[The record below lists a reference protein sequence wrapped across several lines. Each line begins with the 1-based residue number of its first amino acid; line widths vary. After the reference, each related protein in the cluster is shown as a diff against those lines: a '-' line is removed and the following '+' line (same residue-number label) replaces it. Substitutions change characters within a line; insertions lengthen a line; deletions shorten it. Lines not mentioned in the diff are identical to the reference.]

1 MPRMR
6 AVSRASERG
15 EHSHMVRRL
24 APVVFAAVVL
34 LLLPWPLVVSPAVG
48 QMTPEGIEALK
59 QLKDRM
65 EQMERR
71 HQDESEEMRRRIEH
85 LERALREA
93 GSGSVRAQR
102 ENPDKEQAERQ
113 QQEEQADTQRR
124 LKQLERAVA
133 VNPPAPDPE
142 TSLRVNIRK
151 PERYTACPGF
161 LGCTPEPHLEL
172 EIPAPAKGPGWEL
185 DLLGY
190 ARWRFNL
197 HHNFSD
203 AVNTVPGDAGH
214 IAGVT
219 TKNGSGASF
228 GGNVLGVPRQQ
239 ANFIRYTDIRGY
251 VSTALK
257 KDPFMLVYSFDFAGD
272 EFNDGVLLG
281 NDTGPLGAA
290 GQRQFQVNT
299 QLFYLQYDGW
309 ATVRL
314 GRIPSHLGNG
324 IVGHI
329 VRDGVTAIKPV
340 TDRLSLQTTWVHGS
354 TGRSVSNQA
363 GTTFLPFTGTAVN
376 QSSETAQQKVQDVT
390 GKEENL
396 EGILLLANYKPA
408 PAHRVQGFLWRM
420 WDTTAAG
427 RNKQNQYVDLNGA
440 GVFDLKTDGTVNYWW
455 ELAHLRGTTPAIS
468 GAAGGT
474 AGTRD
479 TNRAYLAYLDMRY
492 TLPDRLQ
499 PVRPN
504 LLSPGFTFG
513 FGSGDN
519 KPNDGRNSNFD
530 QLFVDEASFKY
541 NFLFSDDIHGFNGR
555 SFDTRRGGGF
565 SNITFVQPYLLIK
578 PTPKIETR
586 LAWTYLTATVPQP
599 AGTGPLGPAPVLNSA
614 LAYSTTAV
622 LGDATRDVGQ
632 ELDVLVDY
640 FLVPNARLFAYWGE
654 FFPGRIYAPHRE
666 NAIKFETG
674 LEFRF

>member
-1 MPRMR
+1 
-6 AVSRASERG
+6 
-15 EHSHMVRRL
+15 MVRRL
-24 APVVFAAVVL
+24 APVIVAAVVL
-34 LLLPWPLVVSPAVG
+34 LLLPWPLAVSPAAG
-48 QMTPEGIEALK
+48 QMTAEGVEALK
-59 QLKDRM
+59 QLKERM

-71 HQDESEEMRRRIEH
+71 HQEEREEMHRRFEQ
-85 LERALREA
+85 LERALQGAGKDASQAPREY
-93 GSGSVRAQR
+93 GSKAETGNRMPA
-102 ENPDKEQAERQ
+102 EPLEQGER
-113 QQEEQADTQRR
+113 ADTQRR
-124 LKQLERAVA
+124 LEQLERAVA
-133 VNPPAPDPE
+133 VNPPPRDPE

-151 PERYTACPGF
+151 SERYTACPGF

-172 EIPAPAKGPGWEL
+172 EVPAPAKGPGWEL
-185 DLLGY
+185 DLRGY
-190 ARWRFNL
+190 ARWRLNL

-203 AVNTVPGDAGH
+203 AVNTVAGDTGH

-219 TKNGSGASF
+219 TKSGSGASF

-281 NDTGPLGAA
+281 NDTGPLAAA

-314 GRIPSHLGNG
+314 GRIPGHLGNG
-324 IVGHI
+324 ILGHI
-329 VRDGVTAIKPV
+329 VRDGVTASKPV
-340 TDRLSLQTTWVHGS
+340 TDRVSLQTTWVHGS

-376 QSSETAQQKVQDVT
+376 QSSETTQQKVQDVT

-396 EGILLLANYKPA
+396 EGLLLLANYKLTPG
-408 PAHRVQGFLWRM
+408 HRVQGFLWRM

-427 RNKQNQYVDLNGA
+427 RNKQNQYIDLNGS
-440 GVFDLKTDGTVNYWW
+440 GLFESRLSGSLNYWW
-455 ELAHLRGTTPAIS
+455 EVAHLRGTSPVNS
-468 GAAGGT
+468 GAAGGV
-474 AGTRD
+474 AGRRERH
-479 TNRAYLAYLDMRY
+479 RAYLAYLDLQY
-492 TLPDRLQ
+492 TPPEAFQ
-499 PVRPN
+499 PVRQRF
-504 LLSPGFTFG
+504 LSPGLTFG
-513 FGSGDN
+513 YGSGDN
-519 KPNDGRNSNFD
+519 RPNDETNTNFD

-565 SNITFVQPYLLIK
+565 SNVTFVQPYLIVR
-578 PTPKIETR
+578 PTSKLETR
-586 LAWTYLTATVPQP
+586 LAWTYLTATVSQP
-599 AGTGPLGPAPVLNSA
+599 AGTGVLGPMPVLNSA
-614 LAYSTTAV
+614 LAYSATAV
-622 LGDATRDVGQ
+622 PGDATRDIGQ
-632 ELDVLVDY
+632 ELDVLTDY
-640 FLVPNARLFAYWGE
+640 YVTPTARLFAYWGE
-654 FFPGRIYAPHRE
+654 FFPGRIYAPFRQ

>member
-1 MPRMR
+1 
-6 AVSRASERG
+6 
-15 EHSHMVRRL
+15 MVRRL
-24 APVVFAAVVL
+24 APVVLAAVVL
-34 LLLPWPLVVSPAVG
+34 LLLPWPLAVSPAAG
-48 QMTPEGIEALK
+48 QVTAEGVEALK
-59 QLKDRM
+59 QLKERM

-71 HQDESEEMRRRIEH
+71 HQEEREEMRRRFEQ
-85 LERALREA
+85 LERALQGAGKDAAHAPREHGDKA
-93 GSGSVRAQR
+93 ETGSQAPSERQR
-102 ENPDKEQAERQ
+102 E
-113 QQEEQADTQRR
+113 QEERAETQRR
-124 LKQLERAVA
+124 LGQLERAVA
-133 VNPPAPDPE
+133 ASPPPDPE

-151 PERYTACPGF
+151 SERYTACPGF

-190 ARWRFNL
+190 ARWRLNL

-228 GGNVLGVPRQQ
+228 GGNVLGVPSQQ

-281 NDTGPLGAA
+281 NDTGPLAAA

-314 GRIPSHLGNG
+314 GRIPGHLGNG

-340 TDRLSLQTTWVHGS
+340 TDRLSLQTTWIHGS

-408 PAHRVQGFLWRM
+408 PAHRAQGFLWRM

-455 ELAHLRGTTPAIS
+455 ELVHLRGSTPAITPS
-468 GAAGGT
+468 AANPLLGAAGGA
-474 AGTRD
+474 AGRRD
-479 TNRAYLAYLDMRY
+479 TNRASLAYLDMRY

-504 LLSPGFTFG
+504 LLAPGFTFG

-578 PTPKIETR
+578 PLPKLETR

-599 AGTGPLGPAPVLNSA
+599 AGTGPLGPAPVLNPA

-622 LGDATRDVGQ
+622 PGDATRDVGQ

-640 FLVPNARLFAYWGE
+640 YVRPTARLFAYWGE

>member
-1 MPRMR
+1 MQLIASIWIHVLATTARVGGVACVSLAL
-6 AVSRASERG
+6 AV
-15 EHSHMVRRL
+15 
-24 APVVFAAVVL
+24 
-34 LLLPWPLVVSPAVG
+34 WPLVWPETILAESGSG
-48 QMTPEGIEALK
+48 QASTEAHELLKRLIE
-59 QLKDRM
+59 RM
-65 EQMERR
+65 EQMERQ
-71 HQDESEEMRRRIEH
+71 HQAEREEMKRRIEH
-85 LERALREA
+85 LEKALRGTGA
-93 GSGSVRAQR
+93 GPAHAQS
-102 ENPDKEQAERQ
+102 EPPEK
-113 QQEEQADTQRR
+113 
-124 LKQLERAVA
+124 ERAVA
-133 VNPPAPDPE
+133 ASLPPDPE

-151 PERYTACPGF
+151 PDRYTACPGF
-161 LGCTPEPHLEL
+161 LGCTPEPHLEQ

-190 ARWRFNL
+190 ARWRFNI

-203 AVNTVPGDAGH
+203 VVNTVPGDTGH
-214 IAGVT
+214 IAGKT
-219 TKNGSGASF
+219 TKNSSGASF
-228 GGNVLGVPRQQ
+228 GGNVLGTDASRQ
-239 ANFIRYTDIRGY
+239 NHFIRYTDIRGY

-281 NDTGPLGAA
+281 NDTGPLAAA

-314 GRIPSHLGNG
+314 GRIPGHLGHG
-324 IVGHI
+324 ILGHI
-329 VRDGVTAIKPV
+329 VRDGVTVIKPV
-340 TDRLSLQTTWVHGS
+340 TDRLGLQTTWVHGS
-354 TGRSVSNQA
+354 TGRTISNQA
-363 GTTFLPFTGTAVN
+363 GTTFLPFTGTSVS
-376 QSSETAQQKVQDVT
+376 QSSETAQQKVQDLT

-396 EGILLLANYKPA
+396 EGILLLGNYKLTPS
-408 PAHRVQGFLWRM
+408 HRAQGFLWRM

-427 RNKQNQYVDLNGA
+427 LNKQNQYVDLNGA
-440 GVFDLKTDGTVNYWW
+440 GVFDLKADGMVSYWW

-474 AGTRD
+474 AGRRD
-479 TNRAYLAYLDMRY
+479 ANRAYLAYLDVRY
-492 TLPDRLQ
+492 TLPERLQ
-499 PVRPN
+499 PIRAN

-555 SFDTRRGGGF
+555 GFDTRRGGGF
-565 SNITFVQPYLLIK
+565 TNITFVQPYLLIK
-578 PTPKIETR
+578 PTPKLETR

-622 LGDATRDVGQ
+622 PGDATRDVGQ

-640 FLVPNARLFAYWGE
+640 FVRPTARLFAYGGG

-674 LEFRF
+674 LELRF